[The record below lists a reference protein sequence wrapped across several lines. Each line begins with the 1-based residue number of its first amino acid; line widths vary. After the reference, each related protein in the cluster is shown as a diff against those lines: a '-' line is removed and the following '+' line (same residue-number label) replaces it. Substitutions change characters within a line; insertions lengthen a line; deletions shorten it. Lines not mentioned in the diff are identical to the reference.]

1 MILEDGV
8 VLKQGVLQRLLQ
20 HFLAALNT
28 FGVVF
33 VSLALWQFAATFTS
47 ALILPEPLSVLKRA
61 FEIISADK
69 ATLIITAKRA
79 FVAIVAAFCVG
90 SFLGIIAANFKSLAA
105 FIKPFVDILQGI
117 APIIWVVIAL
127 FWFGIGDVSVIFVVF
142 VTLVPLCFGSSFMSV
157 FNLDKNLSE
166 LCKAYKLGVL
176 KRLRVF
182 YLPAMLP
189 FLLSNLSLIFAMGI
203 KIVVMAELL
212 GAVSGVG
219 ARLNDARNFLD
230 SEQIF
235 AFVVLMIGLIFLF
248 ESLVIK
254 PLRIIFMPWQR

>member
-8 VLKQGVLQRLLQ
+8 VLRQAPIKRLFQ
-20 HFLAALNT
+20 HFLSSFNT
-28 FGVVF
+28 LGVVLLCL
-33 VSLALWQFAATFTS
+33 SLWQFGATFTS
-47 ALILPEPLSVLKRA
+47 ALILPEPLSVLKKA
-61 FEIISADK
+61 LEILNTDSN
-69 ATLIITAKRA
+69 TLLITSKRA
-79 FVAIVAAFCVG
+79 FLAIILAFFVG
-90 SFLGIIAANFKSLAA
+90 STLGIVAANFKSFAA

-127 FWFGIGDVSVIFVVF
+127 FWFGIGDVSVVFVVF
-142 VTLVPLCFGSSFMSV
+142 VTLTPLCFGSSFMSV
-157 FNLDKNLSE
+157 FNLNKNLSE
-166 LCKAYKLGVL
+166 LCKAYKLSIL

-212 GAVSGVG
+212 GAVNGVG

-235 AFVVLMIGLIFLF
+235 AFVVLMVALIFLF
-248 ESLVIK
+248 ESLIIK